1 MQQITLANEELREA
15 VDGCKDGKIK
25 GYEDLQIANINR
37 FTEHLAD
44 LTKTLVNN
52 VQRLIGAMSR
62 LIKMD
67 ELSKPIKRSQLKA
80 VPNDQ
85 RQEELAPTSQ
95 EDTRAIKRGRQ
106 QNKEAPAR

>member
-1 MQQITLANEELREA
+1 M
-15 VDGCKDGKIK
+15 
-25 GYEDLQIANINR
+25 
-37 FTEHLAD
+37 
-44 LTKTLVNN
+44 
-52 VQRLIGAMSR
+52 QRLIGAMSR

-67 ELSKPIKRSQLKA
+67 ELSKAIKRSQLKA

-95 EDTRAIKRGRQ
+95 EDTRDIKRERQ